1 MKTRRIDSLKYSPE
15 MIEAIE
21 RLDSRDFA
29 YILET
34 QLPFCFHIE
43 DVKRVLDEFVD
54 DEKIELAMEWFADDE
69 WIIYLEE
76 RYNLKFQERVEY
88 VCYNPEDG
96 ITKNKI

>member
-1 MKTRRIDSLKYSPE
+1 MKTSRIDSLKYSNE

-21 RLDSRDFA
+21 RLDSCDFS
-29 YILET
+29 YILENH
-34 QLPFCFHIE
+34 LPFCFHIE
-43 DVKRVLDEFVD
+43 DVERVLDEFVD
-54 DEKIELAMEWFADDE
+54 DKIIELAMEWFAEDE

-96 ITKNKI
+96 ITRNKI

>member
-1 MKTRRIDSLKYSPE
+1 

-21 RLDSRDFA
+21 RLDSRDFS

-34 QLPFCFHIE
+34 HLPFCFHIE

-54 DEKIELAMEWFADDE
+54 DTKIELAMEWFSEDE
-69 WIIYLEE
+69 WITYLEE

-88 VCYNPEDG
+88 VCYNPENG

>member
-1 MKTRRIDSLKYSPE
+1 MKTNRIDSLKYSDE
-15 MIEAIE
+15 MIKAIDQ
-21 RLDSRDFA
+21 LDRCDFS
-29 YILET
+29 IIFEKF
-34 QLPFCFHIE
+34 LPFCFHVE
-43 DVKRVLDEFVD
+43 DVKRVIDQYVD
-54 DEKIELAMEWFADDE
+54 DERIELAMEWFAEDE